1 MININKA
8 IVAGRLTKDIDLRK
22 TQSSLSVCQFTLAVD
37 RPKKKDQ
44 EQETDFIQ
52 CVAWTYS
59 ADFLAKYAKKGD
71 MVAVI
76 GRIQTRSYDDRNAK
90 KVYVTEVVAED
101 VSLLS
106 TTSKNELPKKAS
118 NDWPDKVEVFSM
130 SKSEED
136 ELNKGNNVVI
146 DQEALPFY

>member
-1 MININKA
+1 MININNV
-8 IVAGRLTKDIDLRK
+8 ILAGRLTKEIDLRK
-22 TQSSLSVCQFTLAVD
+22 TQSNLSVTQFTLAVD
-37 RPKKKDQ
+37 RKKRKDQ

-76 GRIQTRSYDDRNAK
+76 GHIQTRSYDDRDGK

-106 TTSKNELPKKAS
+106 TTKGEAPKKAS
-118 NDWPDKVEVFSM
+118 AEWPDKVEVFSM

-146 DQEALPFY
+146 EQEALPFY